1 MKPIVVVSSLVCA
14 VAIAAATVAV
24 AQEVGK
30 SQYALLSDKY
40 GDPGYVGLMPGY
52 GQRSIDD
59 PLDAF
64 EARSMSAPE
73 IGALFQRLCLDKPFD
88 STAYAAAREAVAADF
103 LPTVRTLQDFS
114 APKPLLGSYNVAGT
128 ALSQNFSR
136 YGITSLWLGE
146 EAEKLNKR
154 PYARFSGSLIIT
166 GPFDKKEVYAPQ
178 CNLTLKVSGLA
189 TAKALL
195 DTVQAA
201 LPGYAGVKRVEKPKY
216 GYAIWTGPRIDG
228 RVPRVTATAN
238 KLNKPEQTV
247 HLTIQLLPAGM
258 AK

>member
-1 MKPIVVVSSLVCA
+1 MKSILLSGLCCLAVTAVPTSVS
-14 VAIAAATVAV
+14 
-24 AQEVGK
+24 AQMVKK
-30 SQYALLSDKY
+30 SDYALLSDKY
-40 GDPGYVGLMPGY
+40 GDPGYVGLMLGY

-59 PLDAF
+59 PLDTF
-64 EARSMSAPE
+64 QARAMSGPE
-73 IGALFQRLCLDKPFD
+73 IATLFQRLCLDKPFD
-88 STAYAAAREAVAADF
+88 REAFSAASQSAAPDF
-103 LPTVRTLQDFS
+103 RPTVRELTDFS
-114 APKPLLGSYNVAGT
+114 APKPLLGSYNVAAT
-128 ALSQNFSR
+128 TLSQNVSD
-136 YGITSLWLGE
+136 YGITGLWLGE
-146 EAEKLNKR
+146 EAEKLEKR
-154 PYARFSGSLIIT
+154 PYVRFSGGLIMT
-166 GPFDKKEVYAPQ
+166 GPFERKDVYAPQ

-189 TAKALL
+189 SAKALL

-201 LPGYAGVKRVEKPKY
+201 LPGYAGAKRVEKPKY